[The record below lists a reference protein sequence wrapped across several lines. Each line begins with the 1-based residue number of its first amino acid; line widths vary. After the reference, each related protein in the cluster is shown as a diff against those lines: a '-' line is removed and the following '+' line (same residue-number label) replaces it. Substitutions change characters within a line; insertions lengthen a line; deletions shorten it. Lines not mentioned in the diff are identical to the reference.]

1 MVSKNSDSREEIQ
14 GGVVNVLQNM
24 VEEWDLDLAE
34 PIGPETRIIEDLGFE
49 SIDLVQLVVG
59 IEEKFG
65 VRGLPYE
72 EVLMKDGAYV
82 TEIHVSDLV
91 SFLERHVPN
100 LKGTETAAE

>member
-1 MVSKNSDSREEIQ
+1 MVNENLDSREDIQ
-14 GGVVNVLQNM
+14 VGVVNVLQNM

-34 PIGPETRIIEDLGFE
+34 PIGPDTRIIEDLGFE

-82 TEIHVSDLV
+82 TEIHLSDLV
-91 SFLERHVPN
+91 DFLQRHIPN
-100 LKGTETAAE
+100 LRSAVTAAE

>member
-1 MVSKNSDSREEIQ
+1 MVTERSFSRDEIQ
-14 GGVVNVLQNM
+14 NGVVNVLQNM
-24 VEEWDLDLAE
+24 VEDWDLDLAE
-34 PIGPETRIIEDLGFE
+34 PIGPDTRIIEDLGFE

-82 TEIHVSDLV
+82 TEIHLSDLV
-91 SFLERHVPN
+91 DFLQRHIPN
-100 LKGTETAAE
+100 LKTTVTAAE